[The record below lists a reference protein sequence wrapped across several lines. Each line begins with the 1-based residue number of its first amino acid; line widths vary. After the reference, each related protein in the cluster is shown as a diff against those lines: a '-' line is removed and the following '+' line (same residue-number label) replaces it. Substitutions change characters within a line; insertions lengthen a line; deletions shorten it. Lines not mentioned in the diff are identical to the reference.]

1 METNKEERSEY
12 VGLYV
17 TPTFAKELK
26 LAGDNEKLKQDVLK
40 RFITNET
47 DWLKEEMKSIDE
59 ITLTYSAKLIIL
71 RDNFEK
77 VQSVYVEEIEKMCD
91 MQFKAFKPV
100 EDNFKKLQQ
109 EAKIIT
115 LQAEETYKEISK
127 IDKAIGYI
135 NYSKLE
141 KFLELIEKYNT
152 MSESEKELVKLLLLK
167 HN

>member
-1 METNKEERSEY
+1 MEKEERSEY

-17 TPTFAKELK
+17 TPTFANELR

-59 ITLTYSAKLIIL
+59 ITLTYSAKLITL

-91 MQFKAFKPV
+91 MQSKAFKPV
-100 EDNFKKLQQ
+100 EDNFKTLQRK
-109 EAKIIT
+109 AKEIT
-115 LQAEETYKEISK
+115 LQSEETTKEISK

-135 NYSKLE
+135 DYSKLE
-141 KFLELIEKYNT
+141 KLLLLVEKYNA
-152 MSESEKELVKLLLLK
+152 MSDTEKELIKMLLSK
-167 HN
+167 Q

>member
-1 METNKEERSEY
+1 MSNEKEERSEY

-59 ITLTYSAKLIIL
+59 ITLTYSAKLITL

-127 IDKAIGYI
+127 IDKSIGYI
-135 NYSKLE
+135 DYSKLE
-141 KFLELIEKYNT
+141 KLLLLVEKYNT
-152 MSESEKELVKLLLLK
+152 MSDTEKELIKMLLK
-167 HN
+167 NE

>member
-1 METNKEERSEY
+1 MTTEKEERSEY

-26 LAGDNEKLKQDVLK
+26 LADDNDKLKQDVLK

-59 ITLTYSAKLIIL
+59 ITLTYSAKLITL

-115 LQAEETYKEISK
+115 LQAEETYKEISR

-135 NYSKLE
+135 DYSKLE
-141 KFLELIEKYNT
+141 KLLLLVEKYNT
-152 MSESEKELVKLLLLK
+152 MSDKEKELIKMLLK
-167 HN
+167 NE

>member
-1 METNKEERSEY
+1 MTTEKEERSEY

-26 LAGDNEKLKQDVLK
+26 LAGDNDKLKQDVIK

-59 ITLTYSAKLIIL
+59 ITLTYSAKLITL
-71 RDNFEK
+71 RDNFEI
-77 VQSVYVEEIEKMCD
+77 VQSGYVEEIEKMCD

-115 LQAEETYKEISK
+115 LQAEDTYKEISK

-135 NYSKLE
+135 DYSKLE
-141 KFLELIEKYNT
+141 KLLLLVEKYNT
-152 MSESEKELVKLLLLK
+152 MSDKEKELIKMLLK
-167 HN
+167 NE

>member
-1 METNKEERSEY
+1 MEKEKEEKSEY

-59 ITLTYSAKLIIL
+59 ITLTYSAKLITL

-77 VQSVYVEEIEKMCD
+77 VQNGYVEEIEKMCD
-91 MQFKAFKPV
+91 MQFKAFKPI
-100 EDNFKKLQQ
+100 EENFKKLQQ
-109 EAKIIT
+109 EALSIT
-115 LQAEETYKEISK
+115 LQAKQINEEISK
-127 IDKAIGYI
+127 INRTIGYI
-135 NYSKLE
+135 DYSKLE
-141 KFLELIEKYNT
+141 KLLLLVEKYNT
-152 MSESEKELVKLLLLK
+152 MSDTEKELIKMLLK
-167 HN
+167 NE

>member
-1 METNKEERSEY
+1 MTTEKEERSEY

-26 LAGDNEKLKQDVLK
+26 LAGDNDKLKQDVLK

-59 ITLTYSAKLIIL
+59 VTLTYSAKLITL

-77 VQSVYVEEIEKMCD
+77 VQSGYVEEIEKMCD

-135 NYSKLE
+135 DYTKLE
-141 KFLELIEKYNT
+141 KLLLLVEKYNT
-152 MSESEKELVKLLLLK
+152 MSDKEKELIKMLL
-167 HN
+167 NNE

>member
-1 METNKEERSEY
+1 MTTEKEERSEY

-59 ITLTYSAKLIIL
+59 ITLTYSAKLITL
-71 RDNFEK
+71 RDNFEI
-77 VQSVYVEEIEKMCD
+77 VQSGYVEEIEKMCD

-115 LQAEETYKEISK
+115 LQAEDTYKEISK

-135 NYSKLE
+135 DYSKLE
-141 KFLELIEKYNT
+141 KLLLLVEKYNT
-152 MSESEKELVKLLLLK
+152 MSDKEKELIKMLLK
-167 HN
+167 NE

>member
-1 METNKEERSEY
+1 MATEKEERSEY

-26 LAGDNEKLKQDVLK
+26 LAGDNDKLKQDVLK

-59 ITLTYSAKLIIL
+59 ITLTYSAKLITL

-77 VQSVYVEEIEKMCD
+77 VQNGYVEEIEKMCD

-135 NYSKLE
+135 DYSKLE
-141 KFLELIEKYNT
+141 KLLLLVEKYNT
-152 MSESEKELVKLLLLK
+152 MSDKEKELIKMLLK
-167 HN
+167 NE

>member
-1 METNKEERSEY
+1 MTTEKEERSEY

-26 LAGDNEKLKQDVLK
+26 LAGDNDKLKQDVLK

-59 ITLTYSAKLIIL
+59 ITLTYSAKLITL

-77 VQSVYVEEIEKMCD
+77 VQSGYVEEIEKMCD

-135 NYSKLE
+135 DYTKLE
-141 KFLELIEKYNT
+141 KLLLLVEKYNT
-152 MSESEKELVKLLLLK
+152 MSDKEKELIKMLL
-167 HN
+167 NNE

>member
-1 METNKEERSEY
+1 MTTEKEERSEY

-26 LAGDNEKLKQDVLK
+26 LAGDNDKLKQDVLK

-59 ITLTYSAKLIIL
+59 ITLTYSAKLITL

-77 VQSVYVEEIEKMCD
+77 VQSVYVEEIEEMCN

-115 LQAEETYKEISK
+115 LQAEETYKEISR

-135 NYSKLE
+135 DYSKLE
-141 KFLELIEKYNT
+141 KLLLLIEKYNT
-152 MSESEKELVKLLLLK
+152 MSDKEKELIKMLLK
-167 HN
+167 NE